1 MCGVAKKY
9 ERCVRM
15 PDKKFTTDAEFIG
28 GRILEHVSQG
38 DVRKLKAVSNKRER
52 LVEIFVSATSR
63 DAQDRILSAVG
74 ELVLPALCSDV
85 EVSILLVKPESSVF
99 QSVEDGFEH
108 LEVFVYHHSE

>member
-1 MCGVAKKY
+1 MS
-9 ERCVRM
+9 
-15 PDKKFTTDAEFIG
+15 DKKFTTDAEFIG

-108 LEVFVYHHSE
+108 LEVFTYPHGEYHSRVAVS